1 MTENK
6 LTDFSTLALGEEGHT
21 TAIAGE
27 EDFATHAA
35 TERMLQAT
43 TLPVSE
49 ETTTFIFGEEVTT
62 EAIGEEGPTTADG
75 ENPSPADFSQKGG
88 PFGAY

>member
-1 MTENK
+1 MTENR

-21 TAIAGE
+21 TTIAGE

-43 TLPVSE
+43 TLPISE
-49 ETTTFIFGEEVTT
+49 ETTTFIGGEEVTT
-62 EAIGEEGPTTADG
+62 EALGEEGPTTTDG
-75 ENPSPADFSQKGG
+75 ESPSVADFSQKGG

>member
-21 TAIAGE
+21 TTVAGE
-27 EDFATHAA
+27 EDIATHAE
-35 TERMLQAT
+35 TERRLQAT

-49 ETTTFIFGEEVTT
+49 ETSSFTSGEEFTT
-62 EAIGEEGPTTADG
+62 EALGEEGPTTTNG
-75 ENPSPADFSQKGG
+75 ENPSPADFSRKGG